1 MKITAVKVINVK
13 NDVAEI
19 RKHGEDDYSIYFRGA
34 DFSVRGT
41 WADIEEEISLA
52 NEEVSA

>member
-1 MKITAVKVINVK
+1 MKITAVKIINVK